1 MTLFTSKLFLTYVYT
16 VQPVKAM
23 AHGAW
28 LIKKL
33 NLNRQWSGCYL
44 KKVNRLEI

>member
-28 LIKKL
+28 LIKKTKPQSSMVRVL
-33 NLNRQWSGCYL
+33 F
-44 KKVNRLEI
+44 KKSK